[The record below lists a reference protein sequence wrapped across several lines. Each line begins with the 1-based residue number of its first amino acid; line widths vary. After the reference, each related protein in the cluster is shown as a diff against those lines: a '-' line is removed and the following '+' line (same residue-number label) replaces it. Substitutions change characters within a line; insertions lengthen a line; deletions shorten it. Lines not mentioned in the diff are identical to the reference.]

1 MTIPARRPIPR
12 PPEAVLFDMDGVLV
26 DTFDAWVAVIDE
38 SRSRRGLDPLGPA
51 GVRACWGQGL
61 LADCETIFPGE
72 DPARLAAE
80 YDAGFLKHLGRV
92 LPEPGARD
100 AVTAIRAAGCRTAVV
115 TNSPVALAERIVR
128 LIGLETGFDAIA
140 GGDEVLR
147 GKPDPDLVVL
157 ALERLGAE
165 ASSAVLVGDT
175 RLDLEAGR
183 AAGVAVVGYRL
194 AEADASIERLD
205 ALAAVLGFPS

>member
-1 MTIPARRPIPR
+1 MPTRLPVPRRPA
-12 PPEAVLFDMDGVLV
+12 AVLFDMDGVLV

-128 LIGLETGFDAIA
+128 LVGLEGGFDAIA
-140 GGDEVLR
+140 GGDEVPR
-147 GKPDPDLVVL
+147 GKPDPDLVLL
-157 ALERLGAE
+157 ALGRLDVD
-165 ASSAVLVGDT
+165 ASRAVLVGDT

-183 AAGVAVVGYRL
+183 GAGVAVVGYRL
-194 AEADASIERLD
+194 DGADARIEH
-205 ALAAVLGFPS
+205 LAGLLPLLGFGA

>member
-1 MTIPARRPIPR
+1 MPPTLPIPC
-12 PPEAVLFDMDGVLV
+12 PPAAVLFDMDGVLV

-38 SRSRRGLDPLGPA
+38 SRSRRALAPLGPG

-61 LADCETIFPGE
+61 LADCQTIFPGE

-80 YDAGFLKHLGRV
+80 YDAGFLKHLARV
-92 LPEPGARD
+92 RPEPGAID
-100 AVTAIRAAGCRTAVV
+100 AVRTLRAAGCRTAVV

-128 LIGLETGFDAIA
+128 LIDLEGGFDAIA
-140 GGDEVLR
+140 GGDEVPK
-147 GKPDPDLVVL
+147 GKPDPDLVLL
-157 ALERLGAE
+157 ALGRLDAE
-165 ASSAVLVGDT
+165 ASRAVLVGDT

-194 AEADASIERLD
+194 DGADARIEHLHELGPRLG
-205 ALAAVLGFPS
+205 VVR